1 MATNKIFCP
10 RGDTR
15 IIVAKCKD
23 VDGKDLDLTNISKVY
38 FSIKKEK
45 TSTDYVLKKKEGAVE
60 GDPLLGIVA
69 FKLLPAET
77 EEKDV
82 GIWWYDIEI
91 NFTDG
96 EKYTPIIDN
105 FEILAD
111 ITRLTY
117 TITASSGVNGSI
129 SPTGDVLVE
138 SGANKDFVMT
148 PDAGYEIDTVTVD
161 GVATLEY
168 VVDGAG
174 IGTYTF
180 TAVKS
185 NHTIS
190 VAFKVK
196 A

>member
-1 MATNKIFCP
+1 MATNKIECP
-10 RGDTR
+10 RGDSR
-15 IIVAKCKD
+15 IITLTVKD
-23 VDGKDLDLTNISKVY
+23 VDGAALDLTNLNKVY
-38 FSIKKEK
+38 LSIKKEK
-45 TSTDYVLKKKEGAVE
+45 TGTDYILKKKEGAVE
-60 GDPLLGIVA
+60 GAPTLGQVA
-69 FKLLPAET
+69 FELLPAET

-82 GIWWYDIEI
+82 GVWWYDIEL
-91 NFTDG
+91 NFIDG
-96 EKYTPIIDN
+96 KKYTPIIDN

-117 TITASSGVNGSI
+117 TITASSGLNGSI

-148 PDAGYEIDTVTVD
+148 PDAGYEIDTVEVD

-168 VVDGAG
+168 IKVGDV
-174 IGTYTF
+174 GTYTF

-185 NHTIS
+185 NHNINVT
-190 VAFKVK
+190 FKVK

>member
-148 PDAGYEIDTVTVD
+148 PDAGYEIDTVEVD

-168 VVDGAG
+168 IKVGDV
-174 IGTYTF
+174 GTYTF

-185 NHTIS
+185 NHNINVT
-190 VAFKVK
+190 FKVK